1 MSVTTCILLAGG
13 FGTRLR
19 DAVPGIPKCLA
30 PVAGKP
36 FLEVQ
41 LAQLSSQGM
50 GRFVL
55 ALGYLAEQ
63 VIDVAKRLERAFPLE
78 WIVEPRPLG
87 TGGATLFAMHGG
99 GLSEAVIANADTFVQ
114 AELRGLLAPLRR
126 DDGEDVRMIAVRS
139 QDASRFGRVVVEAG
153 KARAFIVAGSPR
165 CALINAGMYRVHR
178 DAFANYRPGQGFSL
192 EADVIADLAR
202 GGGVAAE
209 VVTGTFTDIGVPQD
223 YFGLCERFGA
233 APEGLKCSTR

>member
-1 MSVTTCILLAGG
+1 MTTCILLAGG
-13 FGTRLR
+13 LGTRLR

-41 LAQLSSQGM
+41 LAQLSSQGI

-55 ALGYLAEQ
+55 ALGHLAEQ
-63 VIDVAKRLERAFPLE
+63 VIDVAKRLEHAFPLE

-87 TGGATLFAMHGG
+87 TGGATLFAMHEG
-99 GLSEAVIANADTFVQ
+99 GLSEAVIANADTLVQ
-114 AELRGLLAPLRR
+114 ADLRALLAPLDR
-126 DDGEDVRMIAVRS
+126 DDGEDVRMIAVHSR
-139 QDASRFGRVVVEAG
+139 DASRFGRVVVDGG
-153 KARAFIVAGSPR
+153 KARAFIAAGSPR
-165 CALINAGMYRVHR
+165 SALINAGMYRVHR
-178 DAFANYRPGQGFSL
+178 DAFAKYRPGQRFSL
-192 EADVIADLAR
+192 EADVIADLAHR
-202 GGGVAAE
+202 GGVAAE

-233 APEGLKCSTR
+233 SPEGSKCFTH